1 MPTKAQLEA
10 MLAAAEKKVEAAEK
24 RVAAVE
30 KEKVGLETKIKKI
43 ENRDEKCSIGHFMN
57 NMPQLAKN
65 KDCIPSITKDQ
76 DALDAWDAYI
86 ESNDENERP
95 SCHYPME
102 FEEVAYLKNYLDEFA
117 FKTKDEIGW
126 IYSAFSGEPR
136 LRHHIKLSVNN
147 EQSVQGYLRVI
158 MNDVLCAYGID
169 GETILEASLFSLRP
183 DLVVT
188 RWGRHILMIGE
199 AKNPSDAV
207 CKNMSAIGQ
216 AHSYNLLQ
224 RQLGNNAPFTILSTY
239 TRTVVVTLPDLKNE
253 YETRLKGGLENLKK
267 QIIDSQQTAIDAQKE
282 TADEK
287 QKLNSD
293 DAEKSDGH
301 DAEKC
306 TNEPPI
312 SPAKENMVLRLDNFL
327 IDPSGGDAKLHK
339 RTKRKRP
346 AGSEGV
352 VPSHAKRH
360 KSTSRK
366 SRVYF
371 KAVDSEAVDSKS
383 VDFEADDSNAVDSKA
398 VDSKA
403 FDSEAYKCTVV
414 VSEAFEA
421 NKLHKL
427 IALLCAATICSLV
440 EVDPSL
446 VPAEGAKQF
455 RKKEIAM
462 LKEESFDFAKT
473 SENFTP
479 TYSTPPQL
487 AKCEKYYLF
496 CEVGRGQSGRCVLM
510 SSTTGKMFV
519 AKLFLLSPAFNWNAD
534 DREEKMKQDFDKKMV
549 MASDEMNRWKKMFPQ
564 FDKYYKTLK
573 LNGTP
578 AMTMPF
584 FSPIPMKERESAL
597 PKIVKCL
604 KQICNHKK
612 DLDDETGEKLLKEN
626 EYYFYKEMRWR
637 HFGCRYYGN
646 EIVIYPMDLGSLKK
660 MSGDQES
667 KSKKIKEA
675 KKQLEE
681 RMGSEQQQ
689 EAKPAILRAPW
700 TELNILLSLR
710 QGGC

>member
-1 MPTKAQLEA
+1 ME
-10 MLAAAEKKVEAAEK
+10 
-24 RVAAVE
+24 
-30 KEKVGLETKIKKI
+30 
-43 ENRDEKCSIGHFMN
+43 
-57 NMPQLAKN
+57 NMPQLATN
-65 KDCIPSITKDQ
+65 KDCIPSITKD
-76 DALDAWDAYI
+76 DVAKDAWKAYRD
-86 ESNDENERP
+86 SNDEKMRP

-117 FKTKDEIGW
+117 FKTKDENGW
-126 IYSAFSGEPR
+126 IYCAFSGEPR
-136 LRHHIKLSVNN
+136 LRHHRKLSLNN

-199 AKNPSDAV
+199 AKNPSEQDIDAV

-224 RQLGNNAPFTILSTY
+224 RQLGNNSPFTILSTY
-239 TRTVVVTLPDLKNE
+239 TRTVVVTLPDTEKK
-253 YETRLKGGLENLKK
+253 YETRLKGGLKNLKN

-293 DAEKSDGH
+293 DAEKSDGD

-312 SPAKENMVLRLDNFL
+312 SPAKENMVLRLDDF
-327 IDPSGGDAKLHK
+327 PPDAKLRR

-352 VPSHAKRH
+352 LPSDAKRR
-360 KSTSRK
+360 KSISRK
-366 SRVYF
+366 SG
-371 KAVDSEAVDSKS
+371 
-383 VDFEADDSNAVDSKA
+383 AVDSKA
-398 VDSKA
+398 VDSKV

-427 IALLCAATICSLV
+427 IALLCAATICSLAK
-440 EVDPSL
+440 VDPLL
-446 VPAEGAKQF
+446 VPAEGTIKF
-455 RKKEIAM
+455 REKEIAM

-473 SENFTP
+473 SANFTP
-479 TYSTPPQL
+479 TYSTPPQFE
-487 AKCEKYYLF
+487 KCEKYYLF

-534 DREEKMKQDFDKKMV
+534 DREEKMKQDFEKKMK
-549 MASDEMNRWKKMFPQ
+549 MASDEMNRWKNLFPK
-564 FDKYYKTLK
+564 FGKYYETLK

-597 PKIVKCL
+597 PKIVECL
-604 KQICNHKK
+604 KQICNQKK

-667 KSKKIKEA
+667 QSKKILEA
-675 KKQLEE
+675 QKQLEK
-681 RMGSEQQQ
+681 RIGSEMQQ
-689 EAKPAILRAPW
+689 EAKPAILRA
-700 TELNILLSLR
+700 L
-710 QGGC
+710 